1 MKLVIG
7 EYMLVEVFGKFDE
20 VYNLPTRIKSIS
32 PSGRVVMTYD
42 DVKYANPHPDKYGC
56 KHLYQKTTG
65 IFNSRYG
72 KLRKAPDSYKGD
84 LNDYLTAQGL
94 YKRYNE
100 HVNSGTC
107 AFVDGI
113 YARELFYHRRYEDI
127 KILLDKLD
135 EIRKMYTE
143 IQIAKQELSHGL

>member
-1 MKLVIG
+1 MKLVLG
-7 EYMLVEVFGKFDE
+7 EYMLVEVFGKFGE

-32 PSGRVVMTYD
+32 PSGRVVTTYD
-42 DVKYANPHPDKYGC
+42 DIKYTNPHPDKYGC
-56 KHLYQKTTG
+56 AHLWQKITD
-65 IFNSRYG
+65 NSKSRYG
-72 KLRKAPDSYKGD
+72 KLRKAVDSDEGD
-84 LNDYLTAQGL
+84 LNDYFTAQGL